1 MKKIITKI
9 IYKGHKSDRYL
20 SVLKK
25 HEFKSISY
33 NKEVQKK
40 KLFDILDYAVKNVPY
55 YKNIALKNNICL
67 KKENSFRDIR
77 NFPILTKDIL
87 LKEFKNLKAANFNGK
102 YHKNTSGGST
112 GEPAIFL
119 QDEKYLNFGI
129 ASKTLF
135 MEWTGWKPGDTLINL
150 WGSERDILEGKK
162 GLKSIVK
169 ENLMNTYLL
178 NSFNMS
184 EGNMR
189 KYVKF
194 INKKKPKVINTY
206 VQSIYEFARFIKNN
220 NLKVFSPKGIITS
233 AGTLYPKMKELI
245 ESVFKTKV
253 YNRYGSRESNAIA
266 CSCEK
271 DEGLHLNVLHNYIE
285 ILNNKFEPCKAGE
298 VGNVYVTTLSNYV
311 MPLIRYNIGD
321 LAVPAENEQ
330 CSCGRG
336 LPLIKKVVGRSSS
349 MIRTEKGIFDGTALT
364 TCFYFFNSIKK
375 YQLIQKKTDY
385 IIIKVVIDNKDLWN
399 NNKIELDSKLKR
411 ILGEDVKIDFEA
423 VKEIKPTKSG
433 KYLYIISEVKE

>member
-1 MKKIITKI
+1 
-9 IYKGHKSDRYL
+9 
-20 SVLKK
+20 
-25 HEFKSISY
+25 
-33 NKEVQKK
+33 
-40 KLFDILDYAVKNVPY
+40 
-55 YKNIALKNNICL
+55 
-67 KKENSFRDIR
+67 
-77 NFPILTKDIL
+77 
-87 LKEFKNLKAANFNGK
+87 
-102 YHKNTSGGST
+102 
-112 GEPAIFL
+112 
-119 QDEKYLNFGI
+119 
-129 ASKTLF
+129 

-184 EGNMR
+184 EDNMR

-364 TCFYFFNSIKK
+364 TCFIF
-375 YQLIQKKTDY
+375 
-385 IIIKVVIDNKDLWN
+385 
-399 NNKIELDSKLKR
+399 
-411 ILGEDVKIDFEA
+411 
-423 VKEIKPTKSG
+423 
-433 KYLYIISEVKE
+433 